1 MNQRLLM
8 GLTGFAATAA
18 GLAYHAG
25 LGTWGREN
33 LALLSPGLVPHY
45 QAATPL
51 PGPVYTWEIVA
62 YALIAA
68 ACLGAGLKLAGVLAS
83 GAGLVVDLARGR
95 RALGE
100 SGQAMTEV
108 AVSFPILLVTTLG
121 LMQLALLYQAK
132 NYVTY
137 AAFAATRAAIVWI
150 PAEAD
155 GEGKHQ
161 INTDGGEKLDK
172 IQQAAAMAVVPVS
185 PRAGVVLD
193 GIPFLGD
200 LLSSVSGLAA
210 SLGSVGEAADNGIQR
225 YAYAAFATDV
235 VLYKGGNDGL
245 AEQSGTVTWNWPEES
260 DVGVRVWHRYYLPIP
275 VANRFFGSNW
285 SLIDLGPIFS
295 LDLPGRYSMLQ
306 SIAVLPLEGET
317 GNPPITGFWD
327 WL

>member
-1 MNQRLLM
+1 MNKRVVT
-8 GLTGFAATAA
+8 GLSAFAATAA
-18 GLAYHAG
+18 GLAWHAG
-25 LGTWGREN
+25 LGTWGRER
-33 LALLSPGLVPHY
+33 LELLNPGLAPHY
-45 QAATPL
+45 EAATPL
-51 PGPVYTWEIVA
+51 PGPVYTWDIVV
-62 YALIAA
+62 YAVVAA
-68 ACLGAGLKLAGVLAS
+68 LCVGVGIKLAGVLAS
-83 GAGLVVDLARGR
+83 ASHLVIDLARGR
-95 RALGE
+95 RQLGE

-108 AVSFPILLVTTLG
+108 AVTFPILLVTTLG

-161 INTDGGEKLDK
+161 LNTDGGEKFDK
-172 IQQAAAMAVVPVS
+172 IQMAAALAMVPVS

-200 LLSSVSGLAA
+200 LLSSVSSIAS
-210 SLGSVGEAADNGIQR
+210 SLGDAGEVVGNGVER
-225 YAYAAFATDV
+225 YAYASFATDLV
-235 VLYKGGNDGL
+235 FYKGSNDGL
-245 AEQSGTVTWNWPEES
+245 AEQSGTVTWNWPNES

-275 VANRFFGSNW
+275 VANRFFGSSW

-306 SIAVLPLEGET
+306 SIAVLPIEGET
-317 GNPPITGFWD
+317 GDPPITGFWD